1 MHLNQQPRTDIS
13 MSTIRTVI
21 IDDERLARQRI
32 RRMLSAAPDF
42 EVTGEFESS
51 REGLQFLE
59 ENAAEL
65 LFLDVQMP
73 GLDGFGLLEALGPD
87 RMPMVIFVTAYD
99 EYALRAFEVH
109 AFDYLLKPFDQ
120 PRFDKTLERA
130 RKQLQAE
137 NRNHEK
143 LLNLLKELKQRNQ
156 EPARFAIKTPGRVF
170 FVRQED
176 IDWIEAAD
184 NYVNLH
190 VGSDTHLIRETM
202 NSLEQRL
209 DSRRFLRIHRS
220 TIVNSDR
227 IKELRPWFHGEYV
240 VLLKDGTELTLSR
253 TYREKI
259 LSILGT

>member
-1 MHLNQQPRTDIS
+1 MPTMQTQ
-13 MSTIRTVI
+13 TIRTVI

-32 RRMLSAAPDF
+32 RRMLNHFPDF
-42 EVTGEFESS
+42 EVLGEFENS
-51 REGLQFLE
+51 RQGLEFLE
-59 ENAAEL
+59 NNEVEL

-73 GLDGFGLLEALGPD
+73 GLDGFALLEALDPA

-99 EYALRAFEVH
+99 EYALRAFEYH

-120 PRFDKTLERA
+120 ARFDKALERA
-130 RKQLQAE
+130 RKHAASATANNDKLM
-137 NRNHEK
+137 N
-143 LLNLLKELKQRNQ
+143 LLNEIRQRNQ
-156 EPARFAIKTPGRVF
+156 EPARFAIRTPGRVF

-190 VGSDTHLIRETM
+190 VAAETHLIRETM
-202 NSLEQRL
+202 NSLENRL
-209 DSRRFLRIHRS
+209 DARKFLRIHRS
-220 TIVNSDR
+220 TIVNADR

-259 LSILGT
+259 LSLLGS

>member
-1 MHLNQQPRTDIS
+1 MPS
-13 MSTIRTVI
+13 IRTVI

-32 RRMLSAAPDF
+32 RRMLSETSDF
-42 EVTGEFESS
+42 AVVAEFENPE
-51 REGLQFLE
+51 EGLAYLE
-59 ENAAEL
+59 SNPVEL

-73 GLDGFGLLEALGPD
+73 ALDGFALLEALSPD
-87 RMPMVIFVTAYD
+87 RTPLVIFVTAYD

-120 PRFDKTLERA
+120 NRFDRTIDRA
-130 RKQLQAE
+130 RKQLSSE
-137 NRNHEK
+137 ERSSEK
-143 LLNLLKELKQRNQ
+143 LLHLLNEFRQRNQ
-156 EPARFAIKTPGRVF
+156 EPARFAIKTPGRLF

-176 IDWIEAAD
+176 IDWMEAAD

-190 VGSDTHLIRETM
+190 VGHDTHLIRETM
-202 NSLEQRL
+202 NALEQRL
-209 DSRRFLRIHRS
+209 DSHRFLRIHRS
-220 TIVNSDR
+220 TIVNADR

-259 LSILGT
+259 LSLLGN

>member
-1 MHLNQQPRTDIS
+1 MPS
-13 MSTIRTVI
+13 IRTVI

-32 RRMLSAAPDF
+32 RRMLSENTDF
-42 EVTGEFESS
+42 AVVAEFENPE
-51 REGLQFLE
+51 EGLAYLDS
-59 ENAAEL
+59 NPVEL

-73 GLDGFGLLEALGPD
+73 GLDGFGLLEALSPD
-87 RMPMVIFVTAYD
+87 RTPMVIFVTAYD

-120 PRFDKTLERA
+120 ARFEKTIDRA
-130 RKQLQAE
+130 RKQLSSE
-137 NRNHEK
+137 ERSSEK
-143 LLNLLKELKQRNQ
+143 LLHLLNEFRQRNQ
-156 EPARFAIKTPGRVF
+156 EPARFAIKTPGRLF

-176 IDWIEAAD
+176 IDWMEAAD

-190 VGSDTHLIRETM
+190 VGHDTHLIRETM
-202 NSLEQRL
+202 NALEQRL
-209 DSRRFLRIHRS
+209 DSHRFLRIHRS
-220 TIVNSDR
+220 TIVNADR

-259 LSILGT
+259 LSLLGN

>member
-1 MHLNQQPRTDIS
+1 MTLMQTQ
-13 MSTIRTVI
+13 TIRTVI

-32 RRMLSAAPDF
+32 RRMLSNSPDF
-42 EVTGEFESS
+42 EVMAEFENSQH
-51 REGLQFLE
+51 GLEFLE
-59 ENAAEL
+59 DTGADL

-73 GLDGFGLLEALGPD
+73 GLDGFALLEALDPA
-87 RMPMVIFVTAYD
+87 RMPIVIFVTAYD
-99 EYALRAFEVH
+99 EYALRAFEYH

-120 PRFDKTLERA
+120 TRFEKTLDRA
-130 RKQLQAE
+130 RKQLTSQDA
-137 NRNHEK
+137 NNEK
-143 LLNLLKELKQRNQ
+143 LLNLLNEIRQRNQ

-190 VGSDTHLIRETM
+190 VGADTHLIRETM
-202 NSLEQRL
+202 NSLEGRL
-209 DSRRFLRIHRS
+209 DSRKFLRIHRS
-220 TIVNSDR
+220 TIVNAER

-259 LSILGT
+259 LSLLGT

>member
-1 MHLNQQPRTDIS
+1 MTLMQTQ
-13 MSTIRTVI
+13 TIRTVI

-32 RRMLSAAPDF
+32 RRMLTNSPDF
-42 EVTGEFESS
+42 EVIAEFENSQH
-51 REGLQFLE
+51 GLEYLE
-59 ENAAEL
+59 DTGADL

-73 GLDGFGLLEALGPD
+73 GLDGFALLEALDPA
-87 RMPMVIFVTAYD
+87 RMPIVIFVTAYD
-99 EYALRAFEVH
+99 EYALRAFEYH

-120 PRFDKTLERA
+120 ARFEKALDRA
-130 RKQLQAE
+130 RKQLTSQDSNNE
-137 NRNHEK
+137 M
-143 LLNLLKELKQRNQ
+143 LLNLLNEIRQRNQ

-190 VGSDTHLIRETM
+190 VGADTHLIRETM
-202 NSLEQRL
+202 NSLEGRL
-209 DSRRFLRIHRS
+209 DSRKFLRIHRS
-220 TIVNSDR
+220 TIVNAER

-259 LSILGT
+259 LSLLGT

>member
-1 MHLNQQPRTDIS
+1 MP
-13 MSTIRTVI
+13 TIRSVI
-21 IDDERLARQRI
+21 VDDERLARQRI
-32 RRMLSAAPDF
+32 RRMLSDTPDF
-42 EVTGEFESS
+42 EVLAEFENS
-51 REGLQFLE
+51 RQALEFLE
-59 ENAAEL
+59 ENAADL

-73 GLDGFGLLEALGPD
+73 GLDGFALLEALGPE
-87 RMPMVIFVTAYD
+87 RMPVVIFVTAYD

-120 PRFDKTLERA
+120 PRFEKALERA
-130 RKQLQAE
+130 RQHLGAE
-137 NRNHEK
+137 SRNNER
-143 LLNLLKELKQRNQ
+143 LLNLLNELKHRNR

-176 IDWIEAAD
+176 IDWMEAAD

-190 VGSDTHLIRETM
+190 VGSETHLIRETM

-209 DSRRFLRIHRS
+209 DPRRFLRIHRS
-220 TIVNSDR
+220 TIVNADR

-240 VLLKDGTELTLSR
+240 VLLKDSTELTLSR

-259 LSILGT
+259 LGILGT

>member
-1 MHLNQQPRTDIS
+1 MTLMQTQ
-13 MSTIRTVI
+13 TIRTVI

-32 RRMLSAAPDF
+32 RRMLTNSPDF
-42 EVTGEFESS
+42 EVIAEFENSQH
-51 REGLQFLE
+51 GLEYLE
-59 ENAAEL
+59 DTGADL

-73 GLDGFGLLEALGPD
+73 GLDGFALLEALDPA
-87 RMPMVIFVTAYD
+87 RMPIVIFVTAYD
-99 EYALRAFEVH
+99 EYALRAFEYH

-120 PRFDKTLERA
+120 TRFEKALDRA
-130 RKQLQAE
+130 RKQLTSQDSK
-137 NRNHEK
+137 NEK
-143 LLNLLKELKQRNQ
+143 LLNLLNEIRQRNQ

-190 VGSDTHLIRETM
+190 VGADTHLIRETM
-202 NSLEQRL
+202 NSLEGRL
-209 DSRRFLRIHRS
+209 DSRKFLRIHRS
-220 TIVNSDR
+220 TIVNAER

-259 LSILGT
+259 LSLLGT

>member
-1 MHLNQQPRTDIS
+1 
-13 MSTIRTVI
+13 
-21 IDDERLARQRI
+21 
-32 RRMLSAAPDF
+32 MLSNSPDF
-42 EVTGEFESS
+42 EVIAEFENSQH
-51 REGLQFLE
+51 GLDYLE
-59 ENAAEL
+59 DTGADL

-73 GLDGFGLLEALGPD
+73 GLDGFALLEALNPA
-87 RMPMVIFVTAYD
+87 RMPIVIFVTAYD
-99 EYALRAFEVH
+99 EYALRAFEYH

-120 PRFDKTLERA
+120 TRFEKALDRA
-130 RKQLQAE
+130 RKQLTSQGS
-137 NRNHEK
+137 NNEK
-143 LLNLLKELKQRNQ
+143 LLNLLNEIRQRNQ

-190 VGSDTHLIRETM
+190 VGADTHLIRETM
-202 NSLEQRL
+202 NSLEGRL
-209 DSRRFLRIHRS
+209 DSRKFLRIHRS
-220 TIVNSDR
+220 TIVNAER

-259 LSILGT
+259 LSLLGT

>member
-1 MHLNQQPRTDIS
+1 MPTF
-13 MSTIRTVI
+13 RTVI
-21 IDDERLARQRI
+21 IDDERLARQRL
-32 RRMLSAAPDF
+32 RRMLSDVPDF
-42 EVTGEFESS
+42 EVTAEFESS
-51 REGLQFLE
+51 VQGLEYLE
-59 ENAAEL
+59 SNAAEL

-73 GLDGFGLLEALGPD
+73 GLDGFGLLEALDPE
-87 RMPMVIFVTAYD
+87 RTPMVIFVTAYD
-99 EYALRAFEVH
+99 EYALRAFEFH

-120 PRFDKTLERA
+120 PRFEKTLERA
-130 RKQLQAE
+130 RRQLGSDGRS
-137 NRNHEK
+137 NEK
-143 LLNLLKELKQRNQ
+143 LLTLLNEIRTRNQ

-190 VGSDTHLIRETM
+190 VGTETHLVRETM

-209 DSRRFLRIHRS
+209 DPHRFLRIHRS
-220 TIVNSDR
+220 TIVNADR

-259 LSILGT
+259 LGILGT

>member
-1 MHLNQQPRTDIS
+1 MTLMQTQ
-13 MSTIRTVI
+13 TIRTVI

-32 RRMLSAAPDF
+32 RRMLSNTTDF
-42 EVTGEFESS
+42 EVMAEFENSQH
-51 REGLQFLE
+51 GLEYLE
-59 ENAAEL
+59 DTGADL

-73 GLDGFGLLEALGPD
+73 GLDGFALLEALDPA
-87 RMPMVIFVTAYD
+87 RMPVVIFVTAYD
-99 EYALRAFEVH
+99 EYALRAFEYH

-120 PRFDKTLERA
+120 TRFEKALERA
-130 RKQLQAE
+130 RKQFSSQGS
-137 NRNHEK
+137 NNEK
-143 LLNLLKELKQRNQ
+143 LLNLLNEIRQRNQ

-176 IDWIEAAD
+176 IDRIEAAD

-190 VGSDTHLIRETM
+190 VGVDTHLIRETM
-202 NSLEQRL
+202 NSLEGRL
-209 DSRRFLRIHRS
+209 DSRKFLRIHRS
-220 TIVNSDR
+220 TIVNAER

-259 LSILGT
+259 LSLLGT